1 MKVELLKEHEDGSA
15 GGGGGGGDEDITG
28 LLCMGI
34 VAGLEQGIKNAQ
46 QYIGEDIEQ
55 G

>member
-15 GGGGGGGDEDITG
+15 TFRIDMTDEEKTG
-28 LLCMGI
+28 LLCLGI